1 MKLFDRQKKWEI
13 NLYSYYDHAG
23 IVRHLEDMARQGW
36 QLEKAGSVFWTYR
49 RCKPAELRYA
59 VVYFSKASQFDPE
72 PPAEQREFW
81 ELCKATGWELVTN
94 RYQMQIFR
102 NPAPDAIPIETD
114 PVVQVENVR
123 AAMKKGS
130 ARANW
135 CLLATS
141 LLQLWLQS
149 RSVYTIRDLLL
160 STFTLLAI
168 LIWLMLGIK
177 AVMEL
182 IGYYR
187 WCRKA
192 RTAAKEEGVL
202 LSPRTRKWWQILQI
216 LGFLVTVALALS
228 LPLLSTSHNPSTLIT
243 LAAVLAYTLL
253 LTLIVNGSR
262 QLMKKKGFSAEAN
275 MGFNILIAVIGSLVL
290 MGGLVWVGFR
300 VDKVPSL
307 QGHVNAETRTSPA
320 YPAGDTEHTY
330 TVYHDP
336 LPLTVE
342 DLVGETVYK
351 DYSCYREIQGSPLLT
366 EYTYRQE
373 VPFVFNIPEQD
384 GPELLYEIYEV
395 KLDCLYEPVK
405 QSFFKDKTFSI
416 PGKFKFAVSQN
427 WTPPPGA
434 LWTLTGSS
442 GRTTRPSGISCSATP
457 TALWRSGLTPGMTE
471 PRPLKSKWRWWERYW
486 AAGRCP
492 DESPI
497 QKTTTRSD
505 LLRVVVFVTLI
516 DCPAFPGRIWRPS
529 APIPSCCG
537 RCPRRWRCR

>member
-1 MKLFDRQKKWEI
+1 MKLFDRQKKQEI
-13 NLYSYYDHAG
+13 NLYAYYDHAG

-49 RCKPAELRYA
+49 RCKPAELHYA

-114 PVVQVENVR
+114 PVVQVENIR

-130 ARANW
+130 ARGNW
-135 CLLATS
+135 CMLACS
-141 LLQLWLQS
+141 LLQLWLQF

-160 STFTLLAI
+160 SPFPLSAI
-168 LIWLMLGIK
+168 LIWLMMGVK
-177 AVMEL
+177 AIVEL

-192 RTAAKEEGVL
+192 RTAAEEEGVL

-216 LGFLVTVALALS
+216 LGLLVIFTVD
-228 LPLLSTSHNPSTLIT
+228 LPLLLLGPSLSPSTRMVILVSFFCY
-243 LAAVLAYTLL
+243 AVLLL
-253 LTLIVNGSR
+253 IIYGSR
-262 QLMKKKGFSAEAN
+262 WLMKKKGFSAEAN

-290 MGGLVWVGFR
+290 MGGLVWTGLR
-300 VDKVPSL
+300 AAKAPSL

-342 DLVGETVYK
+342 DLAGETAYT
-351 DYSCYREIQGSPLLT
+351 DYSCYRAVEGTPLMT
-366 EYTYRQE
+366 AYNFRQE
-373 VPFVFNIPEQD
+373 VPYVFDIVSEED
-384 GPELLYEIYEV
+384 GPDLLYEIYEV

-416 PGKFKFAVSQN
+416 PGKFKFTVSQN
-427 WTPPPGA
+427 WTPVDAAPWGA
-434 LWTLTGSS
+434 LDAYRFIREDNTPIGNFLLCYADRFVEIRFDPWYDGAAPTEKQMALVGTVLGS
-442 GRTTRPSGISCSATP
+442 G
-457 TALWRSGLTPGMTE
+457 
-471 PRPLKSKWRWWERYW
+471 PLS
-486 AAGRCP
+486 
-492 DESPI
+492 
-497 QKTTTRSD
+497 
-505 LLRVVVFVTLI
+505 
-516 DCPAFPGRIWRPS
+516 
-529 APIPSCCG
+529 
-537 RCPRRWRCR
+537 

>member
-135 CLLATS
+135 CLLICS
-141 LLQLWLQS
+141 LLQLWLQF
-149 RSVYTIRDLLL
+149 RSAYTIRDFLTQGFAL
-160 STFTLLAI
+160 SAV

-177 AVMEL
+177 AVVEL
-182 IGYYR
+182 IGYYH

-192 RTAAKEEGVL
+192 RTAAEEEGVL

-275 MGFNILIAVIGSLVL
+275 MGLNILIAIVGTFVL
-290 MGGLVWVGFR
+290 MGGLIWMSFR
-300 VDKVPSL
+300 VADDPSL
-307 QGHVNAETRTSPA
+307 NGHQNAETISYTRGYRTYTYDFYRDPIPLSIEDLTGAELDPDYSRRMDVSGTPLLREYDIRQVIPYYSYSDA
-320 YPAGDTEHTY
+320 PELTY
-330 TVYHDP
+330 TVW
-336 LPLTVE
+336 E
-342 DLVGETVYK
+342 VGI
-351 DYSCYREIQGSPLLT
+351 SS
-366 EYTYRQE
+366 
-373 VPFVFNIPEQD
+373 
-384 GPELLYEIYEV
+384 LYG
-395 KLDCLYEPVK
+395 PVK
-405 QSFFKDKTFSI
+405 NSFFKDTVYTFHGQIDFVI
-416 PGKFKFAVSQN
+416 PHGWVAADA
-427 WTPPPGA
+427 TPWGA
-434 LWTLTGSS
+434 LDAYQYHDEDGQPYGSYLLCYDS
-442 GRTTRPSGISCSATP
+442 RFVEISFDAWNAAPP
-457 TALWRSGLTPGMTE
+457 TAEQMTLVGKVLDSG
-471 PRPLKSKWRWWERYW
+471 PLS
-486 AAGRCP
+486 
-492 DESPI
+492 
-497 QKTTTRSD
+497 
-505 LLRVVVFVTLI
+505 
-516 DCPAFPGRIWRPS
+516 
-529 APIPSCCG
+529 
-537 RCPRRWRCR
+537 